1 MKKSLI
7 ALAAL
12 AAAGVVSAQSTVTI
26 DGRIELGVIKNTGKS
41 AAMDVTNGFN
51 QIRFLGSEDLGGGL
65 KANFTLSQ
73 RFSPESGLFDGTAGN
88 RPMFQGES
96 TVGLSGGFGSVKIG
110 RALTAMQGPFN
121 GSDPWGT
128 RTVAATNVGLSGYAT
143 DADNVA
149 GSGGGL
155 ARTDGIFYTSP
166 NFSGFTVSGT
176 LGLKQSASSGAAV
189 TGQQN
194 LTSVWLGYS
203 AGPISAGIGREENR
217 SKDEVMGGWAAY
229 NLGVATVAAGFANID
244 KAATTGS
251 KGSAWNLGVTAP
263 MGAIT
268 LKLGYKQ
275 DTAEGT
281 KAKTKKTG
289 LGAEYTLSKRTFV
302 YTGYGRTQTTTS
314 ATGMDIG
321 IVHTF

>member
-12 AAAGVVSAQSTVTI
+12 AATSAFAQSTVTI

-41 AAMDVTNGFN
+41 ATMDVTNGFN

-65 KANFTLSQ
+65 KANFTLAQ
-73 RFSPESGLFDGTAGN
+73 RFSPESGLFDGTNGN

-128 RTVAATNVGLSGYAT
+128 RTVSATALGQGAYSS
-143 DADNVA
+143 DIHFA
-149 GSGGGL
+149 GSSGL

-166 NFSGFTVSGT
+166 SISGFTVSGT
-176 LGLKQSASSGAAV
+176 LGLKQSGSSGTAT

-194 LTSVWLGYS
+194 LTSLWLAYS
-203 AGPISAGIGREENR
+203 AGPISAGIGLEENR
-217 SKDEVMGGWAAY
+217 SKDEIMGGWAAY

-244 KAATTGS
+244 TAATAGS
-251 KGSAWNLGVTAP
+251 KATSWNLGVTAP

-275 DTAEGT
+275 DTAENT

-289 LGAEYTLSKRTFV
+289 VGAEYTLSKRTML

-314 ATGMDIG
+314 TTGMDIG

>member
-12 AAAGVVSAQSTVTI
+12 AATSAFAQSTVTI

-41 AAMDVTNGFN
+41 ATMDVTNGFN

-65 KANFTLSQ
+65 KANFTLAQ
-73 RFSPESGLFDGTAGN
+73 RFSPESGLFDGTGGT

-110 RALTAMQGPFN
+110 RALTAMQAPFN

-128 RTVAATNVGLSGYAT
+128 RTVAATAMGQGAYST
-143 DADNVA
+143 DISFA
-149 GSGGGL
+149 GGSGL

-166 NFSGFTVSGT
+166 NISGFTVSGT
-176 LGLKQSASSGAAV
+176 LGLKQSASSGTAT

-194 LTSVWLGYS
+194 LTSLWLAYS
-203 AGPISAGIGREENR
+203 AGPISAGIGLEENR
-217 SKDEVMGGWAAY
+217 SKDEIMGGWAAY

-244 KAATTGS
+244 TAATAGS
-251 KGSAWNLGVTAP
+251 KATSWNLGVTAP

-275 DTAEGT
+275 DTAENT

-289 LGAEYTLSKRTFV
+289 VGAEYTLSKRTML

-314 ATGMDIG
+314 TTGMDIG